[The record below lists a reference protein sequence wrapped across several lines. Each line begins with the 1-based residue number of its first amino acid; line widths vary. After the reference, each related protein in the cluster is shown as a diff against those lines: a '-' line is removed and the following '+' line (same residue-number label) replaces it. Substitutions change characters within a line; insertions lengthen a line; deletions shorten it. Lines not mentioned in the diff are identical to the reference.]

1 MKKDEKMGDSELGN
15 NEQATE
21 FNALLDI
28 YSAEFELG
36 IDIASKL
43 IYLSGDITEYSL
55 EKLMKQINILRKFY
69 DEIDYIT
76 IYINS
81 YGGDAYD
88 AIGIIDY
95 IETLPFKVNAIC
107 YGKAMSAGA
116 LILIS
121 ATGER
126 TVSKNASLM
135 LHEILSDS
143 SGSSSQTGVHTK
155 HINILGSIVT
165 SILEKKSLKS
175 KKFWKK
181 KLLPDLYLSAAD
193 AFKIGLIDKI
203 I

>member
-15 NEQATE
+15 NEQVTE

-193 AFKIGLIDKI
+193 ALKIGLIDKI